1 MKSWRNPMT
10 NGSNHFFIKQT
21 AMPKEKNYKWKLGAF
36 SVGILVLAI
45 GAIYYIGKQKNK
57 FGSVL
62 HVSAQFSSVAGLKI
76 GSSVR
81 LGGIDVGTV
90 DGIDLVTDT
99 SVQVMMIIQ
108 KKAQKFIKKDAK
120 ASIGSEGLMGD
131 KVVVLQPGTV
141 GQQPVGDG
149 DSLGSRQ
156 PIETDAIMASLK
168 TSADNAAVITGNLA
182 DISNRINHGQG
193 ALGKLL
199 RDTSLS
205 SNISSTMK
213 NLKTSSQKLD
223 ENMEAAQHNFL
234 LRGFFKKKDKEKKKK
249 EEEERKKKEEEEKQK
264 QEEADKKKDDADKKK
279 NKN

>member
-1 MKSWRNPMT
+1 
-10 NGSNHFFIKQT
+10 
-21 AMPKEKNYKWKLGAF
+21 MPKERNYKWKLGAF
-36 SVGILVLAI
+36 SVVALVIAVA
-45 GAIYYIGKQKNK
+45 GIYYIGKQKNK

-62 HVSAQFSSVAGLKI
+62 HVSALFNSVSGLKV
-76 GSSVR
+76 GSNVR

-99 SVQVMMIIQ
+99 SVQVSMIVQ

-120 ASIGSEGLMGD
+120 AMISSDGLMGD
-131 KVVVLQPGTV
+131 KVISLAPGTP
-141 GQQPVGDG
+141 GQTPVTDG
-149 DSLGSRQ
+149 DTLGSRQ

-182 DISNRINHGQG
+182 DISSRINNGKG

-199 RDTSLS
+199 HDTSLS
-205 SNISSTMK
+205 ANISSTMK

-234 LRGFFKKKDKEKKKK
+234 LRGFFKKKEKEKKKK
-249 EEEERKKKEEEEKQK
+249 EEEERKKQEDQKKESQ
-264 QEEADKKKDDADKKK
+264 
-279 NKN
+279 